1 MQIQFIANESV
12 SAARHLIESAQRI
25 VTISHM
31 SPDGDA
37 VGSSLAARHLLR
49 ALGKQVTTVLP
60 NHFPAFFGWMNGASD
75 ILIYENDN
83 KAVQTAIVEADLVI
97 LLDLNSL
104 KRINGVKPLVEQS
117 KAPKLLIDH
126 HLDPEQFTDVIV
138 SYPEISSTSELLYA
152 LIVQMGWGDRI
163 DKACAEA
170 IYVGMMTDTGNF
182 SYTSQ
187 QPEIYAIISE
197 LLKIGINKDDIYR
210 RVYTNY
216 SEKRMRLM
224 GYCLLNKMKIYPK
237 QHTAVISLTKEELE
251 RFDFHVG
258 DTEGFVN
265 IPLSIDGINRSIFV
279 REEEKKVKLSFRS
292 QGAVPVNTIAA
303 QHFGGGGHLNA
314 AGGES
319 YLSIAQTLTKLEFI
333 ILNLQD

>member
-1 MQIQFIANESV
+1 
-12 SAARHLIESAQRI
+12 
-25 VTISHM
+25 
-31 SPDGDA
+31 
-37 VGSSLAARHLLR
+37 
-49 ALGKQVTTVLP
+49 
-60 NHFPAFFGWMNGASD
+60 
-75 ILIYENDN
+75 
-83 KAVQTAIVEADLVI
+83 
-97 LLDLNSL
+97 
-104 KRINGVKPLVEQS
+104 
-117 KAPKLLIDH
+117 
-126 HLDPEQFTDVIV
+126 
-138 SYPEISSTSELLYA
+138 
-152 LIVQMGWGDRI
+152 
-163 DKACAEA
+163 
-170 IYVGMMTDTGNF
+170 MTDTGNF

-265 IPLSIDGINRSIFV
+265 IPLSIDGINRSVFV

>member
-138 SYPEISSTSELLYA
+138 SYPNISSTSELLYA

-265 IPLSIDGINRSIFV
+265 IPLSIDGINRSVFV